1 MKTALKIVLGLVF
14 LAIVI
19 PSFFTFI
26 AIVLVSFIALAI
38 VVKIFGGKVNVN
50 INVKDKKATSE
61 NKVTGWK

>member
-14 LAIVI
+14 LTIVI

-26 AIVLVSFIALAI
+26 AIVIVSFIALAI